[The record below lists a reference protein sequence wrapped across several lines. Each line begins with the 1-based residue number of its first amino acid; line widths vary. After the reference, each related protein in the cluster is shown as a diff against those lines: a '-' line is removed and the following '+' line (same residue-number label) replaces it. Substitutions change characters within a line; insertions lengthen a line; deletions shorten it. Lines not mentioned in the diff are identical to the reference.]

1 MDNYIND
8 YLSFFALN
16 SEPVK
21 NIVEKL
27 VEYWFPE
34 PVPTIILF
42 SQIGRV
48 LADQLYSLDKAERSL
63 FFKHIE
69 LGMCSEKDELA
80 TAVATGLVESLVTA
94 SDENEELW
102 KEIESCLQPESKK
115 HALAWKN
122 FGQ

>member
-8 YLSFFALN
+8 YLSFFTLN

-21 NIVEKL
+21 NTVEKL
-27 VEYWFPE
+27 VEYWLPE
-34 PVPTIILF
+34 PAPTIILF
-42 SQIGRV
+42 SQIGKV
-48 LADQLYSLDKAERSL
+48 LADKLYSLNKAERSL

-69 LGMCSEKDELA
+69 LGMCSENDELA

-115 HALAWKN
+115 HALAWKK